1 MARDRKRWLTRTAL
15 ARFYRWKKCK
25 RLAPLRKRL
34 LQGERPCPSAEPSQR
49 RKPETTPQQPR
60 DRLTEIRDEIR
71 DIQQQIE
78 TQRRHRRIIRTA
90 EDFKSMERAIAAL
103 TNRLSALLMAEATQ
117 AALDDSE
124 NRRQARSLVQG
135 AGHTFKDQGR
145 RDVTLRTTC
154 GQVIVRATYFSR
166 NCDHSKAGKGM
177 YPMLLLW
184 GVQDRC
190 TAAIVSEISK
200 LVAMLGS
207 LEEVEQ
213 VLSDRGQPLD
223 FKTIRTIAY
232 RFATRARAAQRVGDL
247 NWGETVA
254 GRRVVLSTDGGRI
267 RIRTTKRGPK
277 TAKGRNR
284 YRTDWREPKLLIIYV
299 VDEKG
304 QMDREFLAVIDG
316 TLGGPDAIFKLMEF
330 YLRELKIT
338 TADKVLF
345 VADGA
350 RWIWNRVG
358 ALLRRLGVKPDQ
370 VNELVDFYHAV
381 EHLGKIAALQRRWT
395 AAERQAWIGRQR
407 RRLLKGGVEEVQAA
421 IDAVCGSRPGKALK
435 REREYFKRN
444 GGKGRMDYAR
454 IASLKLPIG
463 SGAIESA
470 IRRVVNLRLKG
481 PSIYWHKT
489 SAEAVLLLRSYYKAG
504 RWNHL
509 EKQALTTATAS
520 ARVSRPK
527 GIAPPARCQTW
538 QAAAPAASRVRGR
551 PHSRPTG
558 RACGLE
564 MSA

>member
-1 MARDRKRWLTRTAL
+1 MPK
-15 ARFYRWKKCK
+15 
-25 RLAPLRKRL
+25 
-34 LQGERPCPSAEPSQR
+34 
-49 RKPETTPQQPR
+49 RKPSERRRPATTSQQPR
-60 DRLTEIRDEIR
+60 DRLAEIRAEIQ
-71 DIQQQIE
+71 DVQQQIE
-78 TQRRHRRIIRTA
+78 TQRRGRVIRTA
-90 EDFKSMERAIAAL
+90 EDFKSMERTIAAL
-103 TNRLSALLMAEATQ
+103 TDRLSALLMAEATQ

-124 NRRQARSLVQG
+124 NRCRARSLAQG

-145 RDVTLRTTC
+145 REVTLRTTC
-154 GQVIVRATYFSR
+154 GQVLVRATYFSR
-166 NCDHSKAGKGM
+166 NCDRTKAGKGM
-177 YPMLLLW
+177 YPMLLVW

-190 TAAIVSEISK
+190 TAAVASEISK
-200 LVAMLGS
+200 LVAMLSS

-232 RFATRARAAQRVGDL
+232 RFATRARAAQRAGNL
-247 NWGETVA
+247 NWGESVA

-299 VDEKG
+299 VDEDG

-330 YLRELKIT
+330 YLCELKIT
-338 TADKVLF
+338 TADKILF

-350 RWIWNRVG
+350 RWIWNRAG
-358 ALLRRLGVKPDQ
+358 ALLRRLGVEPEQ

-381 EHLGKIAALQRRWT
+381 EHLGKIAALQGRWT
-395 AAERQAWIGRQR
+395 SSERRTWIGRQR
-407 RRLLKGGVEEVQAA
+407 RRLLKGRYEEVQAA
-421 IDAVCGSRPGKALK
+421 IDVVCGRRASKALK
-435 REREYFKRN
+435 RERDYFRRN

-454 IASLKLPIG
+454 VAALKLPIG
-463 SGAIESA
+463 SGAIEST

-509 EKQALTTATAS
+509 EKQALTTATAN
-520 ARVSRPK
+520 
-527 GIAPPARCQTW
+527 
-538 QAAAPAASRVRGR
+538 AA
-551 PHSRPTG
+551 
-558 RACGLE
+558 
-564 MSA
+564 